1 MLILARMGIGPW
13 AGMLGPCPMAGS
25 VGGRGGGAE
34 ADVRVSAWAG
44 HAPYRTKADIHER
57 STARTPRP
65 GRQSPLHAGVS
76 GGGRTLPGAGD
87 GGSAAAAVRMLALRL
102 DEAIPAPVA
111 DRGFEF
117 GHTLFGTTTFVVL
130 HFVFAFPGFQTYNVL
145 INSNNLVVQAV
156 LRTML
161 DDGDYFF
168 FALQPQ
174 GQVTAFRAE
183 LGSDSLAVLR
193 ANRIRLQT
201 STTTD
206 AQYQQAL
213 TSFAAHPAPAG
224 ILLPWVCRETVAALD
239 LTTDRMTLTPA

>member
-1 MLILARMGIGPW
+1 MSAPQ
-13 AGMLGPCPMAGS
+13 S
-25 VGGRGGGAE
+25 V
-34 ADVRVSAWAG
+34 
-44 HAPYRTKADIHER
+44 
-57 STARTPRP
+57 RP
-65 GRQSPLHAGVS
+65 ALVVNRRFMQAFL
-76 GGGRTLPGAGD
+76 
-87 GGSAAAAVRMLALRL
+87 AAAPPCMALGMVEVQQQLCGMLALRL
-102 DEAIPAPVA
+102 DEVIPAPVA

-145 INSNNLVVQAV
+145 INPNNLVVQAV

-183 LGSDSLAVLR
+183 IGSEGLAVLR
-193 ANRIRLQT
+193 ANRPRLQA

-213 TSFAAHPAPAG
+213 HFSY
-224 ILLPWVCRETVAALD
+224 
-239 LTTDRMTLTPA
+239 

>member
-1 MLILARMGIGPW
+1 MSAPQPVRPALVVNRLFMQAFLAADAPCL
-13 AGMLGPCPMAGS
+13 ALGMVEVQQQLCG
-25 VGGRGGGAE
+25 
-34 ADVRVSAWAG
+34 
-44 HAPYRTKADIHER
+44 
-57 STARTPRP
+57 
-65 GRQSPLHAGVS
+65 
-76 GGGRTLPGAGD
+76 
-87 GGSAAAAVRMLALRL
+87 MLALRL

-130 HFVFAFPGFQTYNVL
+130 HFVCAFPGFQTYNVL

-174 GQVTAFRAE
+174 GQVTAFRAD